1 MTPDDLQGLLAAHQ
15 RRVGRPPLPPALP
28 GAAGAAPLRGGGFLR
43 FLRRHQM
50 DAAALGEGE
59 EEEEEE
65 EEEEGGEENNFR
77 RFARRADGGVA
88 GGEDGEEDEEE
99 DEEEDMDMAAGDPV
113 TDAVDLFQS
122 ELMYIWRSRRYVC
135 WILTFVVLVVGMSP
149 LRFAPLADK
158 AAHVEGILRVET
170 WGEWWSLPRCLAT
183 QEGKKGGKAGSG
195 CRLTRVAPTSSS
207 SSPPPSF
214 YPSSLFSSTLQD
226 PSGGM
231 RGLDDTAFPGSEL
244 LATVYMYPTWG
255 WIERTSRGVEGT
267 VMDLLRMYQSPTPAS
282 ILGAFPGF
290 GMGVYALTHQGWSA
304 PFRELVAFLAIEGE
318 VRQFMAL
325 WTVLTIPTRIP
336 RNPLDIPPLAK
347 MPAYAWTVL
356 SLTLAQGAYLLACE
370 MFATLL
376 DVVALSPM
384 LLALTKGTYWR
395 SEASLVATLLVR
407 FWLMLRQ
414 DTKMLNGLFGR
425 YTRMEA
431 TVLRMFI
438 IGCVF
443 TAPLWAPR
451 SLYNSSD
458 LVSALANAGEEVVS
472 EIMGEVS
479 KAAAASVR

>member
-15 RRVGRPPLPPALP
+15 RRVDRPPLHPALP

-50 DAAALGEGE
+50 DAAALGEE
-59 EEEEEE
+59 DDE
-65 EEEEGGEENNFR
+65 EEEEGEEEDFR
-77 RFARRADGGVA
+77 QFARGADGGMA
-88 GGEDGEEDEEE
+88 GGEDGDEDI
-99 DEEEDMDMAAGDPV
+99 DMAAGDPV
-113 TDAVDLFQS
+113 SDAVDLFQS
-122 ELMYIWRSRRYVC
+122 ELIYIWRTRRYIC
-135 WILTFVVLVVGMSP
+135 WILALVVLLVGMSP
-149 LRFAPLADK
+149 LRLAPLADK
-158 AAHVEGILRVET
+158 AAHVEAILRVDSWE
-170 WGEWWSLPRCLAT
+170 EWWSLSRCLAT
-183 QEGKKGGKAGSG
+183 QEGVEGGKSGSG
-195 CRLTRVAPTSSS
+195 CRLTRVVVPISTSSS
-207 SSPPPSF
+207 SSFSPPNP
-214 YPSSLFSSTLQD
+214 LFSS
-226 PSGGM
+226 PSSQQELSSM
-231 RGLDDTAFPGSEL
+231 RGLDDTSFPGSEL
-244 LATVYMYPTWG
+244 LATVYMYPSWG
-255 WIERTSRGVEGT
+255 WIERVSRGVEGT
-267 VMDLLRMYQSPTPAS
+267 ITDLLRVFHSPTPAS

-318 VRQFMAL
+318 FQQFMAM

-336 RNPLDIPPLAK
+336 RNPLDIPPLTE

-384 LLALTKGTYWR
+384 LLALTRGTYWR

-414 DTKMLNGLFGR
+414 DMKMLNGFFGR
-425 YTRMEA
+425 YSRMEA
-431 TVLRMFI
+431 TVLRLFI

-451 SLYNSSD
+451 PVYNSSD
-458 LVSALANAGEEVVS
+458 LVSALANTGEEVMS